1 MDYRIYRSKA
11 ELNST
16 GYMEIG
22 PGRYSGVH
30 WQDGFLFVWGD
41 AFTMAEG
48 IVAKHF
54 PDYDHFATNDIP
66 KAIGERIIANWF
78 EVGRGLSG
86 MSPEEALFELN
97 LSESHS
103 GRLHNEVATH
113 GADIEEMIRT
123 LATECAGFYKRDD
136 WVCILGM

>member
-1 MDYRIYRSKA
+1 MDYRIHRSKD
-11 ELNST
+11 ELTST

-22 PGRYSGVH
+22 PGKYSGVH

-41 AFTMAEG
+41 AFSMAEG

-54 PDYDHFATNDIP
+54 PDYDHFAMNDIP
-66 KAIGERIIANWF
+66 KAIGERIIANWL
-78 EVGRGLSG
+78 EVGRGLSS

-97 LSESHS
+97 LNASHS
-103 GRLHNEVATH
+103 GRLHDEVAAH

-123 LATECAGFYKRDD
+123 LATECAGFYEKDD